1 MENRTSDLGLG
12 LGIGSVIGALVY
24 RFSRTSKAKK
34 LKKKVCDAFHKISGQ
49 AEEMLDT
56 AKEKVLD
63 TGAAVADKVADK
75 LSRRAV
81 VHLMRR
87 ANLLNDALVE
97 HRDAV
102 RQRECLLLIVGD
114 IDGGNAKAA
123 LHLL

>member
-1 MENRTSDLGLG
+1 MENRTSDLWLG

-24 RFSRTSKAKK
+24 KAKK

-75 LSRRAV
+75 TFDLAEKADDLKGKM
-81 VHLMRR
+81 HTI
-87 ANLLNDALVE
+87 AADA
-97 HRDAV
+97 
-102 RQRECLLLIVGD
+102 
-114 IDGGNAKAA
+114 KK
-123 LHLL
+123 